1 MGRLADKG
9 VSGIRDGET
18 CKWGKEEVWI
28 GTLRLVKGVFSMFG
42 SEN

>member
-1 MGRLADKG
+1 MGKLADKG

-28 GTLRLVKGVFSMFG
+28 GTLRQVKRVFSMSG
-42 SEN
+42 SKD